1 LSFCKVTQ
9 DGDDEGF
16 LRLMDLPTPKQAIL
30 IRTALGLKQKR
41 TANVGSFGSTAQEGF
56 NGSKSREEEKPVT
69 APPADTG
76 AHFSAENV
84 PLAEAA
90 E

>member
-1 LSFCKVTQ
+1 
-9 DGDDEGF
+9 
-16 LRLMDLPTPKQAIL
+16 MDLPTPEQAIL
-30 IRTALGLKQKR
+30 IRKALVLKQRR
-41 TANVGSFGSTAQEGF
+41 TGNLGSFRSTAQEGF
-56 NGSKSREEEKPVT
+56 NGSKSREEEKPGT